1 MASPLRSYLLQGGRR
16 VFGFIETRSS
26 IAVDF
31 QSDGGA
37 DPFFNINTPENLA
50 EAERI
55 VREGSA

>member
-1 MASPLRSYLLQGGRR
+1 